1 MKSDDFKTE
10 YPDPWDQGFYQTGST
25 NPPKSHSGLVAFLL
39 IAVIFLAGIAS
50 FLGFMNIRLFSALK
64 EQSGGNVPMAL
75 HPNVKTSQPPT
86 VSSTAPDAPTNY
98 AEPEYSQSPAPK
110 QIGMGFTGEPISALY
125 QYYYHL
131 PEGMFITEV
140 IEGSNAAMQGLTS
153 GDILVTLDGK
163 MVTTADELTTF
174 LYDYQVGDTMEAV
187 VYRSNQYHTITLT
200 VEEVEGS

>member
-1 MKSDDFKTE
+1 MKSDDFKTK
-10 YPDPWDQGFYQTGST
+10 YSDPWDQGIYQTGST

-64 EQSGGNVPMAL
+64 EQSGGNVSMAL
-75 HPNVKTSQPPT
+75 RPDTKTAQTPS
-86 VSSTAPDAPTNY
+86 VSSTVPDEPTNY
-98 AEPEYSQSPAPK
+98 AEPEYNQIPAPK

-125 QYYYHL
+125 QYYYRL

-140 IEGSNAAMQGLTS
+140 TEGSNAAMQGLTS

-163 MVTTADELTTF
+163 MVTTADELETF

-187 VYRSNQYHTITLT
+187 IYRSKQYHTITLT
-200 VEEVEGS
+200 VEEAKG